1 MLEDIESKMEE
12 LSKKIE
18 YEFKDISLLK
28 KAMDSTKIQGKKKE
42 HSNQCL
48 ATVGDAVLKLL
59 ISDYLFY
66 IDKISTK
73 GELTEKKKE
82 LENNKVLYKIVTN
95 EEIINFAF
103 NDKHFYSKE
112 NPQHEKV
119 ALSKH
124 DSYLEAIIGAIFYD
138 GGFEKTKIWFENWL
152 YPILEKYKK

>member
-1 MLEDIESKMEE
+1 MLEGIESKMEE

-28 KAMDSTKIQGKKKE
+28 KAMDSTKIQEKKE

-119 ALSKH
+119 ASSKH

-152 YPILEKYKK
+152 YPILEKYKE

>member
-1 MLEDIESKMEE
+1 MPEDIESKMEE

-28 KAMDSTKIQGKKKE
+28 KAMDSTKIQEKKE

-59 ISDYLFY
+59 ISDHLFY
-66 IDKISTK
+66 KDKISTM

-119 ALSKH
+119 ASSKH

-152 YPILEKYKK
+152 YPILEKYKE

>member
-1 MLEDIESKMEE
+1 MLEGIESKMEE

-28 KAMDSTKIQGKKKE
+28 KAMDSTKIQEKKE

-138 GGFEKTKIWFENWL
+138 GGFEKTKICFENWL

>member
-1 MLEDIESKMEE
+1 M
-12 LSKKIE
+12 
-18 YEFKDISLLK
+18 
-28 KAMDSTKIQGKKKE
+28 
-42 HSNQCL
+42 
-48 ATVGDAVLKLL
+48 
-59 ISDYLFY
+59 
-66 IDKISTK
+66 
-73 GELTEKKKE
+73 LTEKKKE

-119 ALSKH
+119 ASSKH

-152 YPILEKYKK
+152 YPILEKYKE

>member
-1 MLEDIESKMEE
+1 MLEGIESKMEE

-28 KAMDSTKIQGKKKE
+28 KAMDSTKIQEKKE

-119 ALSKH
+119 ASSKH
-124 DSYLEAIIGAIFYD
+124 DSYIEAIIGAIFYD

-152 YPILEKYKK
+152 YPILEKYKE

>member
-1 MLEDIESKMEE
+1 MLEGIESKMEE

-28 KAMDSTKIQGKKKE
+28 KAMDSTKIQEKKE

-48 ATVGDAVLKLL
+48 ATVGDAVLKIL

-124 DSYLEAIIGAIFYD
+124 DSYLEPIIGAIFYD

>member
-1 MLEDIESKMEE
+1 MLEGIESKMEE

-28 KAMDSTKIQGKKKE
+28 KAMDSTKIQEKKE

-103 NDKHFYSKE
+103 NEKHFYSKE

-119 ALSKH
+119 ASSKH
-124 DSYLEAIIGAIFYD
+124 DSYLEAIIGAIF
-138 GGFEKTKIWFENWL
+138 FVFSN
-152 YPILEKYKK
+152 PPS

>member
-1 MLEDIESKMEE
+1 MLEGIESKMEE

-28 KAMDSTKIQGKKKE
+28 KAMDSTKIQEKKE

-48 ATVGDAVLKLL
+48 ANVGDAVLKLL
-59 ISDYLFY
+59 ISNYLFY

>member
-1 MLEDIESKMEE
+1 MPEDIESKMEE

-28 KAMDSTKIQGKKKE
+28 KAMDSTKIQEKKE

-66 IDKISTK
+66 IGKISTK

-152 YPILEKYKK
+152 YPILEKYKE

>member
-1 MLEDIESKMEE
+1 MLEGIESKMEE

-18 YEFKDISLLK
+18 CEFKDISLLK
-28 KAMDSTKIQGKKKE
+28 KAMDSTKIQEKKE

>member
-1 MLEDIESKMEE
+1 MLEGIESKMEE

-28 KAMDSTKIQGKKKE
+28 KAMDSTKIQEKKE

-59 ISDYLFY
+59 ISNYLFY

-73 GELTEKKKE
+73 GKLTEKKKE

>member
-1 MLEDIESKMEE
+1 MNTNLK
-12 LSKKIE
+12 
-18 YEFKDISLLK
+18 ISLFLK
-28 KAMDSTKIQGKKKE
+28 KLWIQQKYKKKKE

>member
-1 MLEDIESKMEE
+1 MLEGIESKMEE

-28 KAMDSTKIQGKKKE
+28 KAMDSTKIQEKKE

-124 DSYLEAIIGAIFYD
+124 DSYLEAIIGAILYD

>member
-1 MLEDIESKMEE
+1 MNLQKR
-12 LSKKIE
+12 
-18 YEFKDISLLK
+18 
-28 KAMDSTKIQGKKKE
+28 
-42 HSNQCL
+42 
-48 ATVGDAVLKLL
+48 
-59 ISDYLFY
+59 
-66 IDKISTK
+66 
-73 GELTEKKKE
+73 KKE

>member
-1 MLEDIESKMEE
+1 MLEGIESKMEE

-28 KAMDSTKIQGKKKE
+28 KAMDSTKIQEKKE

-59 ISDYLFY
+59 ISNYLFY
-66 IDKISTK
+66 IDKISTN

>member
-1 MLEDIESKMEE
+1 MLEGIESKMEE

-28 KAMDSTKIQGKKKE
+28 KAMDSTKIQEKKE

-119 ALSKH
+119 ASSKH